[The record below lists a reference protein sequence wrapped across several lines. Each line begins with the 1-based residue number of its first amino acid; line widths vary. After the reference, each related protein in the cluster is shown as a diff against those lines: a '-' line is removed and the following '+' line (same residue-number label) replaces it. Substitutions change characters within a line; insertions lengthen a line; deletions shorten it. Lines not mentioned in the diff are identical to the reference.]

1 MKQNL
6 ASKLILAFTLI
17 AVTTAALVG
26 VVIWLTSPARLG
38 DLVTRQ
44 QLAVY
49 KRYISNYYKENG
61 SLDNIGRS
69 FPRVDQ
75 PFNLFENDP
84 SDQDFAMDRRVP
96 FVLVNENR
104 RVVLAYRPEYVLGM
118 LVTDETLVK
127 ADPIEVDGKVIGYIL
142 AAPEQPGFTAEEL
155 AYLRQTYR
163 AVALAA
169 AAAVL
174 IALAVGTL
182 LARSLTRPLRELKQ
196 AAQKMTGGDLQQQV
210 AVRSRDEIGELGQ
223 AFNQMSSQLARSN
236 EMRRQMTADI
246 AHDLRTPLTVIA
258 GYVES
263 MRDGVL
269 APTPQRLETI
279 YAEIERLQRMVEDLR
294 TLTRAEAGELTLN
307 RQDLPVERLLQ
318 QAAAA
323 FQHQAE
329 QHGVQLRV
337 QAAENLPAVWAD
349 ETRLMQVLG
358 NLITN
363 ALRYTPEGGQVTL
376 NAARDGDRMVLQVS
390 DTGSGIA
397 AEDLP
402 KVFDRFY
409 RGDSARS
416 EQGGESG
423 LGLAIARAYVQAHGG
438 EINAVSQPGQ
448 GSTFTIRLPLK
459 DRPAPAAG

>member
-1 MKQNL
+1 MMKQNL
-6 ASKLILAFTLI
+6 ATKLILAFTLI

-26 VVIWLTSPARLG
+26 MVIWLTSPARLG
-38 DLVTRQ
+38 NLVTRQ

-49 KRYISNYYKENG
+49 KRYITNYYKENG
-61 SLDNIGRS
+61 TLDNIGRT
-69 FPRVDQ
+69 FPQVDQ
-75 PFNLFENDP
+75 PFNLFGNNQ
-84 SDQDFAMDRRVP
+84 SDQGFAIDRRVP

-142 AAPEQPGFTAEEL
+142 AAPERPGFTTEEL
-155 AYLRQTYR
+155 TYLRQTYR
-163 AVALAA
+163 AMALAA
-169 AAAVL
+169 VAAIA
-174 IALAVGTL
+174 IALVVGTL
-182 LARSLTRPLRELKQ
+182 LARSLTRPLRDLKQ
-196 AAQKMTGGDLQQQV
+196 AAQKMTSGDLQQQV
-210 AVRSRDEIGELGQ
+210 AVHSRDEIGELGQ

-329 QHGVQLRV
+329 QHGVQLRA
-337 QAAENLPAVWAD
+337 QSANNLPALWAD
-349 ETRLMQVLG
+349 ETRIMQVLG

-376 NAARDGDRMVLQVS
+376 SAARDGNWMALQVS

-438 EINAVSQPGQ
+438 EINAVSLPGQ

-459 DRPAPAAG
+459 PPTAN

>member
-1 MKQNL
+1 MKRNL

-17 AVTTAALVG
+17 AVTTAALVV

-38 DLVTRQ
+38 DLVMRQ
-44 QLAVY
+44 QLAIY
-49 KRYISNYYKENG
+49 KRYVANYYKENG
-61 SLDNIGRS
+61 TLNNIGRT
-69 FPRVDQ
+69 FPQVDV
-75 PFNLFENDP
+75 PFTLFKD
-84 SDQDFAMDRRVP
+84 SQFDQGFASDRRVP
-96 FVLVNENR
+96 FVLVNQNR

-142 AAPEQPGFTAEEL
+142 AASERPGFTTEEL

-169 AAAVL
+169 VAAIA

-182 LARSLTRPLRELKQ
+182 LASSLTRPLRELKQ
-196 AAQKMTGGDLQQQV
+196 AAQKMTNGDLQQQV
-210 AVRSRDEIGELGQ
+210 AIHSQDEIGELGQ
-223 AFNQMSSQLARSN
+223 AFNQMSSELARSN
-236 EMRRQMTADI
+236 QLRRQMTADI

-269 APTPQRLETI
+269 APTPQRLEII

-294 TLTRAEAGELTLN
+294 TLSRAEAGELTLN
-307 RQDLPVERLLQ
+307 RQNLSVERLLH

-323 FQHQAE
+323 FQQQAE
-329 QHGVQLRV
+329 QRGVQLRA
-337 QAAENLPAVWAD
+337 QAAEKLPPIWAD
-349 ETRLMQVLG
+349 ETRIMQVLG

-376 NAARDGDRMVLQVS
+376 SAARDGEWMVLQVS

-402 KVFDRFY
+402 RVFDRFY
-409 RGDSARS
+409 RGDTARS

-438 EINAVSQPGQ
+438 EISAASQVGQ
-448 GSTFTIRLPLK
+448 GSTFTIRLPLQ
-459 DRPAPAAG
+459 PPAAN

>member
-1 MKQNL
+1 MMKQNL
-6 ASKLILAFTLI
+6 ATKLILAFTLI

-26 VVIWLTSPARLG
+26 MVIWLTSPARLG
-38 DLVTRQ
+38 NLVTRQ

-49 KRYISNYYKENG
+49 KRYITNYYKENG
-61 SLDNIGRS
+61 TLDNIGRT
-69 FPRVDQ
+69 FPQVDQ
-75 PFNLFENDP
+75 PFNFFGNNQ
-84 SDQDFAMDRRVP
+84 SDQGFAMDRRVP

-142 AAPEQPGFTAEEL
+142 AAPERPGFTTEEL
-155 AYLRQTYR
+155 TYLRQTYR
-163 AVALAA
+163 AMALAA
-169 AAAVL
+169 VAAIA
-174 IALAVGTL
+174 IALVVGTL
-182 LARSLTRPLRELKQ
+182 LARSLTRPLRDLKQ
-196 AAQKMTGGDLQQQV
+196 AAQKMTSGDLQQQV
-210 AVRSRDEIGELGQ
+210 AVHSRDEIGELGQ
-223 AFNQMSSQLARSN
+223 AFNQMSSQLAHSN

-294 TLTRAEAGELTLN
+294 TLTRAEAGE
-307 RQDLPVERLLQ
+307 

-329 QHGVQLRV
+329 QHGVQLRA
-337 QAAENLPAVWAD
+337 QSANNLPALWAD
-349 ETRLMQVLG
+349 ETRIMQVLG

-376 NAARDGDRMVLQVS
+376 SAARDGNWMALQVS

-438 EINAVSQPGQ
+438 EINAVSLPGQ

-459 DRPAPAAG
+459 PPTAN

>member
-1 MKQNL
+1 
-6 ASKLILAFTLI
+6 
-17 AVTTAALVG
+17 
-26 VVIWLTSPARLG
+26 
-38 DLVTRQ
+38 
-44 QLAVY
+44 
-49 KRYISNYYKENG
+49 
-61 SLDNIGRS
+61 
-69 FPRVDQ
+69 
-75 PFNLFENDP
+75 
-84 SDQDFAMDRRVP
+84 
-96 FVLVNENR
+96 
-104 RVVLAYRPEYVLGM
+104 
-118 LVTDETLVK
+118 
-127 ADPIEVDGKVIGYIL
+127 
-142 AAPEQPGFTAEEL
+142 
-155 AYLRQTYR
+155 
-163 AVALAA
+163 
-169 AAAVL
+169 
-174 IALAVGTL
+174 
-182 LARSLTRPLRELKQ
+182 
-196 AAQKMTGGDLQQQV
+196 
-210 AVRSRDEIGELGQ
+210 
-223 AFNQMSSQLARSN
+223 
-236 EMRRQMTADI
+236 
-246 AHDLRTPLTVIA
+246 
-258 GYVES
+258 
-263 MRDGVL
+263 
-269 APTPQRLETI
+269 
-279 YAEIERLQRMVEDLR
+279 
-294 TLTRAEAGELTLN
+294 
-307 RQDLPVERLLQ
+307 VERLLQ

-459 DRPAPAAG
+459 DRTAPAAG